1 VNIVAKEP
9 KRIDISS
16 MPELLSIA
24 HEVRRTNE
32 PRILQEDSED
42 VAVLSPVLPKKRAKS
57 KAQPVTTD
65 DALFRLIGI
74 GKSGI
79 PGGVSGKKHEY
90 LARAYRP
97 Q

>member
-1 VNIVAKEP
+1 MAKEP
-9 KRIDISS
+9 KRIDISR

-24 HEVRRTNE
+24 QEVRSTNE
-32 PRILQEDSED
+32 PRILQQESED
-42 VAVLSPVLPKKRAKS
+42 LALLSPVRPKKRS
-57 KAQPVTTD
+57 QNKAQPVTTD

>member
-1 VNIVAKEP
+1 MAKEKAP
-9 KRIDISS
+9 KRIDISR

-24 HEVRRTNE
+24 QEVRRTSE
-32 PRILQEDSED
+32 SAVLQQDSED
-42 VAVLSPVLPKKRAKS
+42 LALLSPVLPKKRS
-57 KAQPVTTD
+57 QTKAQPVTSE

>member
-1 VNIVAKEP
+1 MAKEKTP
-9 KRIDISS
+9 KRIDISR
-16 MPELLSIA
+16 MPELLTLA
-24 HEVRRTNE
+24 QEVRSTNE
-32 PRILQEDSED
+32 P
-42 VAVLSPVLPKKRAKS
+42 AVLQQDREDLALLSPIRPKKRSQTRAK
-57 KAQPVTTD
+57 PVTSE

-97 Q
+97 H

>member
-1 VNIVAKEP
+1 MAKEKVP
-9 KRIDISS
+9 KRIDISRI
-16 MPELLSIA
+16 PELLHLA
-24 HEVRRTNE
+24 QEVRSTNE
-32 PRILQEDSED
+32 PRILQQESED
-42 VAVLSPVLPKKRAKS
+42 LAILSPVWPKKRAKAT
-57 KAQPVTTD
+57 AQPVTSD

>member
-1 VNIVAKEP
+1 MAKEP
-9 KRIDISS
+9 KRIDIGS

-24 HEVRRTNE
+24 HEVQRTNE
-32 PRILQEDSED
+32 SRILQQDSED
-42 VAVLSPVLPKKRAKS
+42 VAILSPVLPKKRSKA
-57 KAQPVTTD
+57 KAQPVTSD

-79 PGGVSGKKHEY
+79 PGGISGKKHEY

-97 Q
+97 H